1 MGKTIKAEVNSN
13 DGWLKYNAEITFD
26 SADDIQS
33 LVDLIKQ
40 FNAIK
45 QVALGELTTYSVKN
59 KYAIIKVEQGTD
71 NVNFDI
77 SRVLVSDTGIYFTL
91 LDTHSL
97 ATFEIGEFSID
108 DLNNIMKEME
118 QGD

>member
-1 MGKTIKAEVNSN
+1 MSKTIKTKVISS
-13 DGWLKYNAEITFD
+13 DGWLNYEAEITFET
-26 SADDIQS
+26 ADDVQS
-33 LVDLIKQ
+33 LVDLIDQ

-45 QVALGELTTYSVKN
+45 QIALGELTTYSVKN
-59 KYAIIKVEQGTD
+59 KYATIKVEQGTD

>member
-1 MGKTIKAEVNSN
+1 MSKTIKTKVNSN
-13 DGWLKYNAEITFD
+13 DGWLNYDAEITFD

-33 LVDLIKQ
+33 LIDLIKQ

-59 KYAIIKVEQGTD
+59 KYAIIKVKQGND

-108 DLNNIMKEME
+108 DLKSFIKEME
-118 QGD
+118 D